1 MGKTMEKTTRR
12 ATTAATTLETP
23 AIFLF
28 LLISLTATS
37 QKSGVMKSRRR
48 ERERGV
54 SAFFRARIKWMNDLM
69 MFPLLIRSWRGLYSW
84 HETGWTG
91 KTVSKGVWGPG
102 ACFGRRKRIAMCR
115 DVSFQLQIDS
125 RPNDL
130 NKSISS
136 ELTQMIFKKKIAR
149 AKKRF
154 LKITLFNSNFFLKY
168 LKSR

>member
-1 MGKTMEKTTRR
+1 MAKTTRR

-37 QKSGVMKSRRR
+37 QKSAVMKSRRR
-48 ERERGV
+48 EREREV
-54 SAFFRARIKWMNDLM
+54 SAFLRARIKWMNDLM

-115 DVSFQLQIDS
+115 DVSFQLQIDT

-136 ELTQMIFKKKIAR
+136 KLTQMIFKNKNSTSKKKIF
-149 AKKRF
+149 KNNTF
-154 LKITLFNSNFFLKY
+154 QQQFFLEISKI
-168 LKSR
+168 

>member
-1 MGKTMEKTTRR
+1 MGKTMAKTTRR

-37 QKSGVMKSRRR
+37 QKSAVMKSRRR
-48 ERERGV
+48 EREREV

-115 DVSFQLQIDS
+115 DVSFQLQIDT

-136 ELTQMIFKKKIAR
+136 KLTQMIFKNKNSTSKKKIF
-149 AKKRF
+149 KNNTF
-154 LKITLFNSNFFLKY
+154 QQQFFLEISKI
-168 LKSR
+168 

>member
-23 AIFLF
+23 AIFPF

-37 QKSGVMKSRRR
+37 QKSAVMKSRRR
-48 ERERGV
+48 EREREV
-54 SAFFRARIKWMNDLM
+54 SAFLRARIKWMNDLM

-115 DVSFQLQIDS
+115 DVSFQLQIDT

-136 ELTQMIFKKKIAR
+136 KLTQMIFKNKNSTSKKKIF
-149 AKKRF
+149 KNNTF
-154 LKITLFNSNFFLKY
+154 QQQFFLEISKI
-168 LKSR
+168 

>member
-1 MGKTMEKTTRR
+1 MAKTTRR

-37 QKSGVMKSRRR
+37 QKSAVMKSRRR
-48 ERERGV
+48 EREREV

-115 DVSFQLQIDS
+115 DVSFQLQIDT

-136 ELTQMIFKKKIAR
+136 KLTQMIFKNKNSTSKKKIF
-149 AKKRF
+149 KNNTF
-154 LKITLFNSNFFLKY
+154 QQQFFLEISKI
-168 LKSR
+168 

>member
-1 MGKTMEKTTRR
+1 MGKTMAKTTRR

-37 QKSGVMKSRRR
+37 QKSAVMKSRRR
-48 ERERGV
+48 EREREV
-54 SAFFRARIKWMNDLM
+54 SAFLRARIKWMNDLM

-115 DVSFQLQIDS
+115 DVSFQLQIDT

-136 ELTQMIFKKKIAR
+136 KLTQMIFKNKNSTSKKKIF
-149 AKKRF
+149 KNNTF
-154 LKITLFNSNFFLKY
+154 QQQFFLEISKV
-168 LKSR
+168 

>member
-1 MGKTMEKTTRR
+1 MGKTMAKTTRR

-37 QKSGVMKSRRR
+37 QKSAVMKSRRR
-48 ERERGV
+48 EREREV
-54 SAFFRARIKWMNDLM
+54 SAFLRARIKWMNDLM

-115 DVSFQLQIDS
+115 DVSFQLQIDT

-136 ELTQMIFKKKIAR
+136 KLTQMIFKNKNSTSKKKIF
-149 AKKRF
+149 KNNTF
-154 LKITLFNSNFFLKY
+154 QQQFFLEISKI
-168 LKSR
+168 

>member
-1 MGKTMEKTTRR
+1 MGKTMAKTTRR

-23 AIFLF
+23 AIFPF

-37 QKSGVMKSRRR
+37 QKSAVMKSRRR
-48 ERERGV
+48 EREREV
-54 SAFFRARIKWMNDLM
+54 SAFLRARVKWMNDLM

-115 DVSFQLQIDS
+115 DVSFQLQIDT

-136 ELTQMIFKKKIAR
+136 KLTQMIFKNKNSTSKKKIF
-149 AKKRF
+149 KNNTFQQK
-154 LKITLFNSNFFLKY
+154 FFLEISKI
-168 LKSR
+168 